1 MHIRVNKEEMQSR
14 LSDIQSIVDKKS
26 TMPILGHFLLTVDEH
41 SMITATDLE
50 TAIKEPIMVDEVKEG
65 GQLCIPAKKFYE
77 IVREIEGEIE
87 LEAEGTEWLK
97 IKTGKSLFRIAC
109 MNPEDFPRW
118 PQITEKKTLQ
128 FKASTLYEM
137 IEKTLYAAGE
147 SDTRYTLNSLLF
159 HIKPDEGSFSVVG
172 TDGHRLSLIRENID
186 IQDAGAPEKSEIVQG
201 REEIKVIVPRK
212 SASELRRFLSKAVR
226 DRTGEEQEESAEPV
240 DVLITMDIT
249 TNHVVFKTEEIE
261 FLVRLIE
268 GNYPSYEQVIPTAN
282 EKKAFI
288 DREQFIK
295 ALRRVS
301 VISKDRSNAIKLD
314 LNTDTLT
321 LTASNPD
328 LGDAKDEI
336 EVQYSGDP
344 ISLGFNAKYLVDALN
359 AMNTDQVVFELQEP
373 LSPTLLKEQDN
384 ENYLCVV
391 MPMRI

>member
-26 TMPILGHFLLTVDEH
+26 TKPILGNFLLTVDEQ
-41 SMITATDLE
+41 SIITATDLE

-109 MNPEDFPRW
+109 INPDDFPRW

-128 FKASTLYEM
+128 FKASKLQEM

-159 HIKPDEGSFSVVG
+159 HIKPEERSFAVVG
-172 TDGHRLSLIRENID
+172 TDGHRLSLISENID
-186 IQDAGAPEKSEIVQG
+186 MQDE
-201 REEIKVIVPRK
+201 EEIKVIVPRK
-212 SASELRRFLSKAVR
+212 SASELRRFLTKALR
-226 DRTGEEQEESAEPV
+226 GRTDEDQEEASEPV

-249 TNHVVFKTEEIE
+249 KNHIVFKTEDVE

-282 EKKAFI
+282 EKKAVI
-288 DREQFIK
+288 DREFFIK

-336 EVQYSGDP
+336 ELQYSGEP
-344 ISLGFNAKYLVDALN
+344 ISLGFNAKYLIDALN
-359 AMNTDQVVFELQEP
+359 AMTTDKVVFELQEI

>member
-26 TMPILGHFLLTVDEH
+26 TMPILGHFLLTVDEQ

-50 TAIKEPIMVDEVKEG
+50 TAIKEPIMVDEVKES

-77 IVREIEGEIE
+77 IVREIDGEIE

-128 FKASTLYEM
+128 FKASKLYEM

-159 HIKPDEGSFSVVG
+159 HIKPDEDSFFVVG
-172 TDGHRLSLIRENID
+172 TDGHRLSLIKED
-186 IQDAGAPEKSEIVQG
+186 INMQSEGVPEKSQI
-201 REEIKVIVPRK
+201 EEIKVIVPRK

-226 DRTGEEQEESAEPV
+226 GHTGEEEEEGAEPV
-240 DVLITMDIT
+240 DVLITMEIT
-249 TNHVVFKTEEIE
+249 TNHIVFKTEEVE

-282 EKKAFI
+282 EKKAII
-288 DREQFIK
+288 DRDQFIK

-336 EVQYSGDP
+336 EIQYSGEP

-359 AMNTDQVVFELQEP
+359 AMNCEQVVFELQEP

>member
-26 TMPILGHFLLTVDEH
+26 TMPILGNFLLTVDEQ
-41 SMITATDLE
+41 SIITATDLE

-109 MNPEDFPRW
+109 INPDDFPRW

-128 FKASTLYEM
+128 FKASKLQEM

-159 HIKPDEGSFSVVG
+159 HIKPEERSFAVVG
-172 TDGHRLSLIRENID
+172 TDGHRLSLISENID
-186 IQDAGAPEKSEIVQG
+186 MQDE
-201 REEIKVIVPRK
+201 EEIKVIVPRK
-212 SASELRRFLSKAVR
+212 SASELRRFLTKALR
-226 DRTGEEQEESAEPV
+226 GRTDEDQEEASEPV

-249 TNHVVFKTEEIE
+249 KNHIVFKTEDVE

-282 EKKAFI
+282 EKKAVI
-288 DREQFIK
+288 DREFFIK

-336 EVQYSGDP
+336 ELQYSGEP
-344 ISLGFNAKYLVDALN
+344 ISLGFNAKYLIDALN
-359 AMNTDQVVFELQEP
+359 AMTTDKVVFELQEI